1 MTKSLHDLP
10 IVFKVTLAPLF
21 AILCLIAVAAV
32 GHLSN
37 RDSND
42 ALRRLALEQLPRVE
56 QVSALKT
63 RVVQLDAMVMR
74 SLAYEGSG
82 MKAARVE
89 AVDKAIDAELKAL
102 QTEVEKLQQS
112 APAEEQPVYADLRK
126 ALDGFARLAR
136 DTVDMKSA
144 GLSQAAMLMTAAEQE
159 HARLEQQVEKL
170 VASATRQ
177 GHAQVEAASRSA
189 ARADVVASAALAGAL
204 LVTVGITWL
213 CIRLIVA
220 PLKRA
225 VLFAREIAAGNLS
238 LQAPA
243 AGRDETGQVL
253 VAMQEVAQRL
263 NGLLGQIQQAA
274 QHVEQASGEIAQGN
288 QNLSE
293 RTELTASE
301 LQQTASTME
310 QLSQQMQ
317 DSSHRA
323 SQAHQLAAE
332 AAGIARQGGEVV
344 HQSVASMGQIADQ
357 ALKIRDIIG
366 VIDSLAF
373 QTNIL
378 ALNAAVEAARAGE
391 HGRGFA
397 VVAEEVRALA
407 ARSAASSKE
416 IRSLIGA
423 SVEQITAGS
432 DKAHAAGRIMGQV
445 VQAIENASG
454 LITSIAHNSQEQ
466 AGGVHQV
473 TAAINRMD
481 SNTQQN
487 AAMVEQAAAATSS
500 LREQARALM
509 HSLAVFRV
517 A

>member
-170 VASATRQ
+170 EW
-177 GHAQVEAASRSA
+177 GCAQFE
-189 ARADVVASAALAGAL
+189 
-204 LVTVGITWL
+204 
-213 CIRLIVA
+213 
-220 PLKRA
+220 
-225 VLFAREIAAGNLS
+225 
-238 LQAPA
+238 
-243 AGRDETGQVL
+243 
-253 VAMQEVAQRL
+253 
-263 NGLLGQIQQAA
+263 
-274 QHVEQASGEIAQGN
+274 
-288 QNLSE
+288 E
-293 RTELTASE
+293 RGVWVRNPKTAS
-301 LQQTASTME
+301 
-310 QLSQQMQ
+310 
-317 DSSHRA
+317 
-323 SQAHQLAAE
+323 
-332 AAGIARQGGEVV
+332 
-344 HQSVASMGQIADQ
+344 
-357 ALKIRDIIG
+357 
-366 VIDSLAF
+366 
-373 QTNIL
+373 
-378 ALNAAVEAARAGE
+378 
-391 HGRGFA
+391 
-397 VVAEEVRALA
+397 
-407 ARSAASSKE
+407 
-416 IRSLIGA
+416 
-423 SVEQITAGS
+423 
-432 DKAHAAGRIMGQV
+432 
-445 VQAIENASG
+445 
-454 LITSIAHNSQEQ
+454 
-466 AGGVHQV
+466 
-473 TAAINRMD
+473 
-481 SNTQQN
+481 
-487 AAMVEQAAAATSS
+487 
-500 LREQARALM
+500 
-509 HSLAVFRV
+509 
-517 A
+517 